1 MARAHPVAQV
11 VKEFTREEAFDIAMG
26 TRPRL
31 RLLRKPTLDAIPRLK
46 VDAEMTSANVHDS
59 PLGEALIQGDE
70 QGFFADRAYDSQ
82 ALRETLEARG
92 LVDGIAWKVKHARYP
107 LETWQKLHNAWA
119 GSVRPAVERAFAT
132 IKRWYGWAAS
142 VIWGLPATP
151 AIFSSSRWQ

>member
-1 MARAHPVAQV
+1 MRAAASIRATPRRVSRAS
-11 VKEFTREEAFDIAMG
+11 A
-26 TRPRL
+26 TRPISVTKRIL
-31 RLLRKPTLDAIPRLK
+31 P
-46 VDAEMTSANVHDS
+46 VDEESGLVRQAEMTPANVHDS
-59 PLGEALIQGDE
+59 RLGEALIQGDE
-70 QGFFADRAYDSQ
+70 QGYFADRAYDSQ